1 MSFSARTPPELSP
14 NPLAVALA
22 ARRASGAPIVDL
34 TVSNPT
40 AVGLDY
46 PHDAIAAALAAGA
59 HRPYR
64 PDALGSA
71 SARRAVCD
79 YYRAR
84 EVALTPERTAITAS
98 TSESYGLLFKLL
110 CDPGD
115 EILIPR
121 PSYPLFD
128 HLAAAE
134 AVTAREYRLAAGR
147 GFAVDPDRIEAAAG
161 PRTRAV
167 IVVSPNNPT
176 GTALDAGQRGELAQ
190 LAVARGWAIIEDAV
204 FADYLVP
211 GAARPATFAGTSD
224 GPLAFTLGG
233 LSKAAGMPQLK
244 LGWLIASGAEPL
256 VSAALARL
264 ELLADAYLSVA
275 TPVMESLGALLAAGE
290 PVRQQLA
297 ARVASARE
305 QIGRA
310 VAPIRGARLLPADG
324 GWSAVV
330 ELPDGVDEEALAL
343 RLLER
348 DGVHLYPGYFFDFDR
363 GAHVVL
369 SAIVPPATLAAG
381 LAALVDEIS

>member
-1 MSFSARTPPELSP
+1 MSFSGRTPAELSL
-14 NPLAVALA
+14 NPLAAALA

-59 HRPYR
+59 RQPYE
-64 PDALGSA
+64 PDARGSA
-71 SARRAVCD
+71 AARREVCG
-79 YYRAR
+79 YCRAR
-84 EVALTPERTAITAS
+84 GAAVAPDRVAITAS

-115 EILIPR
+115 EILVPR

-134 AVTAREYRLAAGR
+134 AVTAREYRLAAGG
-147 GFAVDPDRIEAAAG
+147 GFAVDPDRIAAAAG

-176 GTALDAGQRGELAQ
+176 GTALNADQQGELAR
-190 LAVARGWAIIEDAV
+190 LAAARGWAIIEDAV
-204 FADYLVP
+204 FADYLLP
-211 GAARPATFAGTSD
+211 GAARPATFAGNSD

-244 LGWLIASGAEPL
+244 LGWMVASGAAPL

-264 ELLADAYLSVA
+264 EILADAYLSVA
-275 TPVMESLGALLAAGE
+275 TPVMAALGALLAAGSA
-290 PVRQQLA
+290 VRQQLA
-297 ARVASARE
+297 ARVAAARE
-305 QIGRA
+305 QIDRA
-310 VAPIRGARLLPADG
+310 VAPVRGARLLPADG

-330 ELPDGVDEEALAL
+330 ELPDGVDEEALSL

-381 LAALVDEIS
+381 LAAMVDEIS